1 VINLAPLD
9 NPAYAALLGPHA
21 GLALRSGNALR
32 YPADIAPF
40 AGLPAEPVPDDWAN
54 LAELTGPGGVAATA
68 GVPADPPDGWQ
79 VLAVIDG
86 VQLTGDLV
94 TGTPDH
100 EAIALG
106 PDDVPDMLD
115 LVARTEPGPFRE
127 RTVEFG
133 GYLGIRQSGALIAMA
148 GERLRPPGWTEISAV
163 CTDPQFR
170 GQGLASRLT
179 LAVAAAIRARGD
191 TPFLHVMSS
200 NVIAIR
206 LYESLGFRVRRT
218 APFVVAQAPG

>member
-1 VINLAPLD
+1 MDRPLD

-21 GLALRSGNALR
+21 RLAERSGNALR
-32 YPADIAPF
+32 YPADVARF
-40 AGLPAEPVPDDWAN
+40 AGLPAEPGPDDWAD
-54 LAELTGPGGVAATA
+54 LAGLTGPGGVAATA

-79 VLAVIDG
+79 VLRIIDS
-86 VQLTGDLV
+86 VQLTGELV
-94 TGTPDH
+94 TGAADREVTT
-100 EAIALG
+100 LG

-115 LVARTEPGPFRE
+115 LVARTQPGPFLQ

-133 GYLGIRQSGALIAMA
+133 GYLGVRQRGALIAMA

-163 CTDPQFR
+163 CTDPRFR

-191 TPFLHVMSS
+191 TPFLHVMTS
-200 NVIAIR
+200 NVSAIR
-206 LYESLGFRVRRT
+206 LYESLGFRFRRS